1 MRYTFGM
8 QKTLEAKLS
17 GNETRRIEA
26 AIDSSNRVLRDIFRR
41 MEKDQA
47 EINRL
52 KADTKR
58 ILAEIQAEMKAA

>member
-1 MRYTFGM
+1 MRYTFDM

-17 GNETRRIEA
+17 DREAGRIEA
-26 AIDSSNRVLRDIFRR
+26 AIEKCDRALRDIFRR

-52 KADTKR
+52 KAHTKK
-58 ILAEIQAEMKAA
+58 ILAEIKAEMKAA